1 MIKTKINRKIHNII
15 LLIIIFIMITP
26 LIKIEAATTT
36 YTNHEINIKIDSN
49 GCNITGYGWYWVKDS
64 EYEWDSDTNDYH
76 SGKRTS
82 SSDGGP
88 VWSQDDIRIDNVAFK
103 FAGNVRNYTPFVWV
117 RATAPTGYI
126 YNGIQV
132 TEQGSSSAEDLSVK
146 SYNGGYITDVGCYK
160 GDWANKDKEDR
171 EYREAN
177 STVTF
182 TVKKTPITYTIQY
195 VGNGHTGGT
204 TSNST
209 HTYDSSK
216 NLTYNGFTK
225 TGYSFKCWNTKADG
239 TGTNYINGQ
248 SVKNLATTNGSTVQL
263 FAQWEKNT
271 YTMNIDYDSGVD
283 GSSIVGAGSYAYG
296 TKIDI
301 FAKPKTGYHL
311 VSILDKDSGTVWDST
326 NSTNG
331 NMFLGWNI
339 IFDRHLYINSAPN
352 TYTVSYN
359 ANGGTGTITNSTA
372 TYNANFITRQNT
384 FTRLGYTFN
393 GWNESANG
401 SGTAWNKNTTGTY
414 ENGTPWKWTYTKNI
428 TLYAQWVPNK
438 YTLTFNPNG
447 GTLKNPGGNLN
458 NGTNTNSVT
467 VTYDSGNYNIM
478 NGDIPTKTGHTF
490 TGWYTSTSGGNKV
503 YGSDGK
509 FVNDTG
515 YWSGNA
521 WKYTGNLTVYAQW
534 TPNKYD
540 YTVNHYLMNTDGSTY
555 TLKESDTGS
564 LNYGSSLTGELNSY
578 TGFTAPDSQTITIRT
593 SGNTINYYYTR
604 NKYSVTL
611 TEGTGISSV
620 SGTGTYYHGV
630 EVNIS
635 AIVSTGYH
643 WSKWTGTYSNSSQ
656 SYKFTMPIGNVNMT
670 ANAIANTYYIKYD
683 SNKPSGA
690 SNQVDGSMTNSE
702 HTYNSNK
709 QLEDNKYS
717 IIGWHFTGWN
727 TKADGSGKS
736 YSNKEEVINLTSVDK
751 ATITLYAQWK
761 ANVYT
766 ITYDKNKPSN
776 ATASVVGT
784 TVTSNN
790 TYDISSKITVN
801 NYSLIGWGFIGWNTK
816 ADGSG
821 TNYIDNQEVI
831 NLVAANNGNI
841 TLYAQWKANTYIIIY
856 KGNGATSGSMS
867 NSTHTYDTSSKLSNN
882 KFTKSTY
889 NFTGWNTKPD
899 GSGTSYSDQ
908 QSIKNLTTTNNG
920 IITLYAQWSKPLTIT
935 FNLNGGLY
943 GKSNQSIVLSG
954 TVYNNQT
961 EYTFNINGAAT
972 PAKKYTYSEQTNT
985 IQAYGTVTSNGLNN
999 LLTKKDIDGTLYRF
1013 LGWSTDKTATVPQET
1028 FNTYNDS
1035 HNLTYTINTS
1045 TTLYAIWE
1053 PVLIVQLKSER
1064 VLGSL
1069 TSLVDIP
1076 KSTVM
1081 ASYRTNVANINGSI
1095 VTTARPGEAIR
1106 YTAQHRGNLNS
1117 LKVTFDPYITNMYDY
1132 KNPVYTDSLNQIT
1145 IENAGEVI
1153 PSSGYTEANC
1163 SLNRLIQ
1170 NPLSQ
1175 ITRLYSL
1182 PLYLGSER
1190 AKEASHQAT
1199 RYYVD
1204 YTFTN
1209 SNSFYYQYT
1218 QDKPEE
1224 ITIRQ
1229 IIILSTNENGYTDS
1243 ILEELKTKLKIR
1255 LR

>member
-1 MIKTKINRKIHNII
+1 MIKVNKKYIRMCV
-15 LLIIIFIMITP
+15 LLIIIFIMIAP
-26 LIKIEAATTT
+26 LLRVEAALTT

-88 VWSQDDIRIDNVAFK
+88 VWTQDAIRIDNVAFK
-103 FAGNVRNYTPFVWV
+103 FKGNVKNYTPFVWV
-117 RATAPTGYI
+117 KATAPTGYI
-126 YNGIQV
+126 YTGIQV
-132 TEQGSSSAEDLSVK
+132 TEQGSSSAQDLSVK

-160 GDWANKDKEDR
+160 GDWANQNKDDR

-182 TVKKTPITYTIQY
+182 TVKKTPITYTVQY

-239 TGTNYINGQ
+239 TGTSYINGQ

-271 YTMNIDYDSGVD
+271 YTMNIEYDNGVD
-283 GSSIVGAGSYAYG
+283 GSSIVGAGSYVYG

-352 TYTVSYN
+352 TY
-359 ANGGTGTITNSTA
+359 
-372 TYNANFITRQNT
+372 
-384 FTRLGYTFN
+384 
-393 GWNESANG
+393 
-401 SGTAWNKNTTGTY
+401 
-414 ENGTPWKWTYTKNI
+414 
-428 TLYAQWVPNK
+428 
-438 YTLTFNPNG
+438 
-447 GTLKNPGGNLN
+447 
-458 NGTNTNSVT
+458 
-467 VTYDSGNYNIM
+467 
-478 NGDIPTKTGHTF
+478 
-490 TGWYTSTSGGNKV
+490 
-503 YGSDGK
+503 
-509 FVNDTG
+509 
-515 YWSGNA
+515 
-521 WKYTGNLTVYAQW
+521 
-534 TPNKYD
+534 
-540 YTVNHYLMNTDGSTY
+540 
-555 TLKESDTGS
+555 
-564 LNYGSSLTGELNSY
+564 
-578 TGFTAPDSQTITIRT
+578 
-593 SGNTINYYYTR
+593 
-604 NKYSVTL
+604 
-611 TEGTGISSV
+611 
-620 SGTGTYYHGV
+620 
-630 EVNIS
+630 
-635 AIVSTGYH
+635 
-643 WSKWTGTYSNSSQ
+643 
-656 SYKFTMPIGNVNMT
+656 
-670 ANAIANTYYIKYD
+670 YIKYD

-690 SNQVDGSMTNSE
+690 SNKVVGSMTNSE

-736 YSNKEEVINLTSVDK
+736 YSNQEEVINLTSVDK

-784 TVTSNN
+784 TATSNH
-790 TYDISSKITVN
+790 TYDISSKLTVN
-801 NYSLIGWGFIGWNTK
+801 NYSLIGWRFIGWNTK

-821 TNYIDNQEVI
+821 TNYTDNQEVI

-841 TLYAQWKANTYIIIY
+841 TLYAQWKANTYIITY

-908 QSIKNLTTTNNG
+908 QSVKNLTATDKAT
-920 IITLYAQWSKPLTIT
+920 ITLYAQWSKPLTLT
-935 FNLNGGLY
+935 FSLNGGIY
-943 GKSNQSIVLSG
+943 NESNQSIVLSG

-961 EYTFNINGAAT
+961 EYTFNFNGTAT
-972 PAKKYTYSEQTNT
+972 PAKKYIYSAQTNT

-999 LLTKKDIDGTLYRF
+999 LLTKRDIDGTLYRF
-1013 LGWSTDKTATVPQET
+1013 LGWSTDKTATVPQEP

-1069 TSLVDIP
+1069 ASLVDIP

-1081 ASYRTNVANINGSI
+1081 ASYKTNVANINGSI
-1095 VTTARPGEAIR
+1095 VTTARPGESIR
-1106 YTAQHRGNLNS
+1106 YTAQHRGNLDS
-1117 LKVTFDPYITNMYDY
+1117 LQVTFDQYITNMYDY
-1132 KNPVYTDSLNQIT
+1132 KNTVYTDTLNQIT
-1145 IENAGEVI
+1145 VENAGEVI
-1153 PSSGYTEANC
+1153 PSSGYTEANS

-1218 QDKPEE
+1218 QDKPEV

>member
-1 MIKTKINRKIHNII
+1 MIKVNKKCIRMCV
-15 LLIIIFIMITP
+15 LLIIIFIMIAP

-36 YTNHEINIKIDSN
+36 YANHEINIKIDSN
-49 GCNITGYGWYWVKDS
+49 GCSITGYGWYWVKDS

-88 VWSQDDIRIDNVAFK
+88 VWTQDAIRIDNVAFK
-103 FAGNVRNYTPFVWV
+103 FKGNVKDYTPFIWV
-117 RATAPTGYI
+117 KATAPTGYI

-132 TEQGSSSAEDLSVK
+132 TEQGSSSAQDLSVK

-195 VGNGHTGGT
+195 IGNGHTGGT
-204 TSNST
+204 TPNST

-216 NLTYNGFTK
+216 NLTSSGFTK
-225 TGYSFKCWNTKADG
+225 TGYTFKCWNTKADG
-239 TGTNYINGQ
+239 TGTNYSNGQ
-248 SVKNLATTNGSTVQL
+248 SVKNLTTTNGGVVQL
-263 FAQWEKNT
+263 FAQWERST
-271 YTMNIDYDSGVD
+271 YNMNINYDSGVQ
-283 GSSIVGAGSYAYG
+283 SV
-296 TKIDI
+296 T
-301 FAKPKTGYHL
+301 
-311 VSILDKDSGTVWDST
+311 
-326 NSTNG
+326 
-331 NMFLGWNI
+331 
-339 IFDRHLYINSAPN
+339 
-352 TYTVSYN
+352 
-359 ANGGTGTITNSTA
+359 GTG
-372 TYNANFITRQNT
+372 
-384 FTRLGYTFN
+384 
-393 GWNESANG
+393 
-401 SGTAWNKNTTGTY
+401 
-414 ENGTPWKWTYTKNI
+414 TYTKNTYI
-428 TLYAQWVPNK
+428 NIGATPKPGYSIYSIKDTINGNVYTDPSTMFNGWYMGTDRYLYISSTPNK
-438 YTLTFNPNG
+438 YKITFNPNG

-490 TGWYTSTSGGNKV
+490 TGWYTSTSGGSKV

-509 FVNDTG
+509 FVNGTG

-521 WKYTGNLTVYAQW
+521 WKYAGNLTVYAQW

-578 TGFTAPDSQTITIRT
+578 TGFTAPASQTITINT

-611 TEGTGISSV
+611 TKGTGISSV
-620 SGTGTYYHGV
+620 SGTGNYYHGV
-630 EVNIS
+630 EVSIS
-635 AIVSTGYH
+635 ATLSTGYH

-690 SNQVDGSMTNSE
+690 SNKVVGSMTNSE

-736 YSNKEEVINLTSVDK
+736 YSNQEEVINLTSVDK

-784 TVTSNN
+784 TATSNH
-790 TYDISSKITVN
+790 TYDISSKLTVN
-801 NYSLIGWGFIGWNTK
+801 NYSLIGWRFIGWNTK

-821 TNYIDNQEVI
+821 TNYTDNQEVI

-841 TLYAQWKANTYIIIY
+841 TLYAQWKANTYIITY

-908 QSIKNLTTTNNG
+908 QSVKNLTATDKAT
-920 IITLYAQWSKPLTIT
+920 ITLYAQWSKPLTLT

-943 GKSNQSIVLSG
+943 NESNQSIVLSG

-961 EYTFNINGAAT
+961 EYTFNINGTAT
-972 PAKKYTYSEQTNT
+972 PAKKYIYSAQTNT

-1013 LGWSTDKTATVPQET
+1013 IGWSTDKTATVPQEP
-1028 FNTYNDS
+1028 FNTYNTS

-1081 ASYRTNVANINGSI
+1081 ASYKTNVANINGSI

-1132 KNPVYTDSLNQIT
+1132 KNPVYTDTLNQIT
-1145 IENAGEVI
+1145 VENAGEVI
-1153 PSSGYTEANC
+1153 PSSGYTEANS

-1218 QDKPEE
+1218 QDKPEV